1 MPTVKVR
8 NLKNKEVGDVELL
21 DAIFGVELNESL
33 IHSAVMNYQANGRQG
48 TSATKT
54 RGNVSGSGR
63 KLWKQKGTGRAR
75 IASLRSP
82 LWKGGG
88 NVHGPQPRDWSYQM
102 PKKMRRG
109 ALRSALSERLREGN
123 LIVID
128 GFEFNNPKTSEFLAA
143 IGTLGLS
150 ENKKKPTKTLIIDSL
165 DNLNLILSSRNVAKT
180 KVTNSFGLNIYDII
194 YHEKLL
200 ISKSAL
206 EELTSLLAPKRESEK
221 AAGAE
226 ASEKKPKAGKETD
239 TAKTKALKDVD
250 DAVTDKDLEES
261 KAKTDRAAKK
271 AGEEKAVDTPKT
283 KKEPKPK
290 SEKTLK
296 KEAAAKNEADK
307 NASADEAPAKATEAP
322 ADKAESKEE
331 AADNE

>member
-8 NLKNKEVGDVELL
+8 NLKNKEVGDVVLS
-21 DAIFGVELNESL
+21 DAVFGVELNESL
-33 IHSAVMNYQANGRQG
+33 IHSAVMNFQANGRQG

-128 GFEFNNPKTSEFLAA
+128 GFEFDNPKTSEFLGAM
-143 IGTLGLS
+143 GTLGLAD
-150 ENKKKPTKTLIIDSL
+150 KKTRTKTLIVDSL
-165 DNLNLILSSRNVAKT
+165 DNANLILSSRNVQKT

-200 ISKSAL
+200 ISKAAV
-206 EELTSLLAPKRESEK
+206 EELNALLDPKRE
-221 AAGAE
+221 AGTTEMAE
-226 ASEKKPKAGKETD
+226 DKP
-239 TAKTKALKDVD
+239 
-250 DAVTDKDLEES
+250 
-261 KAKTDRAAKK
+261 AAKK
-271 AGEEKAVDTPKT
+271 AAAPKVEKAEKPAKKT
-283 KKEPKPK
+283 KAEVAEEIEP
-290 SEKTLK
+290 L
-296 KEAAAKNEADK
+296 NV
-307 NASADEAPAKATEAP
+307 DEPHELPAGETP
-322 ADKAESKEE
+322 LLEE
-331 AADNE
+331 GDNE

>member
-8 NLKNKEVGDVELL
+8 NLKNKEVGDLQL
-21 DAIFGVELNESL
+21 SDAVFGVELNEGL
-33 IHSAVMNYQANGRQG
+33 IHAAVMNFRANGRQG

-128 GFEFNNPKTSEFLAA
+128 ELGLKTPKTKDFLGAM
-143 IGTLGLS
+143 GGLKLGDG
-150 ENKKKPTKTLIIDSL
+150 KKSVKTLIIDSL
-165 DNLNLILSSRNVAKT
+165 DNENLVLSSRNVQKT
-180 KVTNSFGLNIYDII
+180 KVTNSFGLNIYDIV
-194 YHEKLL
+194 YHEKLV
-200 ISKSAL
+200 ISKSAI
-206 EELTSLLAPKRESEK
+206 EELTSLLD
-221 AAGAE
+221 
-226 ASEKKPKAGKETD
+226 PKAEGGEIAEVKP
-239 TAKTKALKDVD
+239 A
-250 DAVTDKDLEES
+250 
-261 KAKTDRAAKK
+261 AAKEKVRTQK
-271 AGEEKAVDTPKT
+271 ARPSAE
-283 KKEPKPK
+283 
-290 SEKTLK
+290 
-296 KEAAAKNEADK
+296 KEAAPKAAK
-307 NASADEAPAKATEAP
+307 PAKRAKAS
-322 ADKAESKEE
+322 KAEIAPMNVTEPAELPAGDTPELPAAEE
-331 AADNE
+331 ANNE

>member
-8 NLKNKEVGDVELL
+8 NLKNKEVGDVVLS
-21 DAIFGVELNESL
+21 DAVFGVELNESL

-128 GFEFNNPKTSEFLAA
+128 GFEFKNPKTSEFLGAM
-143 IGTLGLS
+143 GDLGLVD
-150 ENKKKPTKTLIIDSL
+150 KKTRTKTLIVDSL
-165 DNLNLILSSRNVAKT
+165 DNANLILSSRNVEKT

-200 ISKSAL
+200 ISKAAV
-206 EELTSLLAPKRESEK
+206 EELNALLDPKRETGT
-221 AAGAE
+221 AAE
-226 ASEKKPKAGKETD
+226 ADTVEAKPKAKKKE
-239 TAKTKALKDVD
+239 
-250 DAVTDKDLEES
+250 VTEV
-261 KAKTDRAAKK
+261 A
-271 AGEEKAVDTPKT
+271 EEKPKA
-283 KKEPKPK
+283 
-290 SEKTLK
+290 K
-296 KEAAAKNEADK
+296 KEAKPKAEKATNV
-307 NASADEAPAKATEAP
+307 EAPVEEEALLEIPEEATE
-322 ADKAESKEE
+322 
-331 AADNE
+331 NE

>member
-8 NLKNKEVGDVELL
+8 NLKNKEVGEISLS
-21 DAIFGVELNESL
+21 DAVFGVELNESL
-33 IHSAVMNYQANGRQG
+33 IHAAVMNFQANGRQG

-88 NVHGPQPRDWSYQM
+88 NVHGPQPRDWSYKM

-123 LIVID
+123 VIIIEEF
-128 GFEFNNPKTSEFLAA
+128 GFDKPRTKDFLEVF
-143 IGTLGLS
+143 GTLGLI
-150 ENKKKPTKTLIIDSL
+150 ENKKRAKTLVIDSL
-165 DNLNLILSSRNVAKT
+165 DNANLILSSRNVEKT

-200 ISKSAL
+200 ISKSAV
-206 EELTSLLAPKRESEK
+206 EELIALLDPAREGSKADEVEEAVIETPKPKK
-221 AAGAE
+221 AA
-226 ASEKKPKAGKETD
+226 KPKADKADGETP
-239 TAKTKALKDVD
+239 A
-250 DAVTDKDLEES
+250 
-261 KAKTDRAAKK
+261 
-271 AGEEKAVDTPKT
+271 P
-283 KKEPKPK
+283 
-290 SEKTLK
+290 K
-296 KEAAAKNEADK
+296 KEAKPKAAK
-307 NASADEAPAKATEAP
+307 AK
-322 ADKAESKEE
+322 KEE
-331 AADNE
+331 TPAIEEPTQEATNNE

>member
-8 NLKNKEVGDVELL
+8 NLKNKEVGEISLS
-21 DAIFGVELNESL
+21 DAVFGVELNESL
-33 IHSAVMNYQANGRQG
+33 IHAAVVNFQANGRQG

-123 LIVID
+123 LIVIE
-128 GFEFNNPKTSEFLAA
+128 GFEIKNPKTKDFLSVLNS
-143 IGTLGLS
+143 LGLV
-150 ENKKKPTKTLIIDSL
+150 ENRAHAKTLIVDSL
-165 DNLNLILSSRNVAKT
+165 DNANLVLSSRNVKKT
-180 KVTNSFGLNIYDII
+180 KITNSFGLNIYDLI

-200 ISKSAL
+200 ISKAAV
-206 EELTSLLAPKRESEK
+206 EELVTLLDPKREGTKDEVPTEVVV
-221 AAGAE
+221 E
-226 ASEKKPKAGKETD
+226 AKPKAKKE
-239 TAKTKALKDVD
+239 AKPKA
-250 DAVTDKDLEES
+250 DAETPAPK
-261 KAKTDRAAKK
+261 KAAKK
-271 AGEEKAVDTPKT
+271 AV
-283 KKEPKPK
+283 
-290 SEKTLK
+290 
-296 KEAAAKNEADK
+296 
-307 NASADEAPAKATEAP
+307 
-322 ADKAESKEE
+322 KEE
-331 AADNE
+331 AKTNEEAANNE